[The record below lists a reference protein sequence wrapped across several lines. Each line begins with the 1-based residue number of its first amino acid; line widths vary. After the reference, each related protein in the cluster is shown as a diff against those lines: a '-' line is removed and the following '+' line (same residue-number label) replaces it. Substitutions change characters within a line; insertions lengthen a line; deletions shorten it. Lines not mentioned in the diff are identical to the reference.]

1 MAYRSSVEIRSRDR
15 FSRQN
20 DWPEWL
26 WGLGLLLAAL
36 LVFGVNLSVPLLQDG
51 SEVEL
56 ALQGKAIAASPHF
69 PHNWFFASLDRPFDR
84 DEFSFLSV
92 LIAFAYRWGGVD
104 EAMTRWP
111 IVGLATL
118 SVFFLYRTGREV
130 FVQRRT
136 AIISAWIYLV
146 LSPLV
151 PLGRFALPTVA
162 ASCFAV
168 MTIWLTLRSRRDFR
182 WTLGIGLGLS
192 LLGLIQGG
200 LGIILGGV
208 VLSFLAWD
216 TPRLLR
222 SFYLWVGILL
232 GSFPLVS
239 YILLHSFSF
248 ATFLSLISQPSIVLG
263 QSYGLKTLFFA
274 LPGLLL
280 GLSGLSVAIA
290 HWNWGWAKLT
300 LIWCCGASIA
310 IPLLSFSIESSL
322 LIFSPLALAGGAKLN
337 DLLNSPGD
345 REYSGWSFLA
355 IALALVATLS
365 SLGFAG
371 LFPLDRASALICAAV
386 ALCLAMVALTIS
398 QQDRQVL
405 ILLFW
410 GMYIAL
416 FLFAGTLPSREFDS
430 VSNLDSLLQL
440 IGKTPTNQ
448 VIYTS
453 RKHQHSAFEFYSD
466 RPISTQTYLQ
476 LKQLW
481 EEQEHPYVLL
491 HRDRDR
497 QIILNLNNAEILGT
511 TSSENWLLQTKR
523 SP

>member
-1 MAYRSSVEIRSRDR
+1 MEYRSLVGIRSRDQ

-51 SEVEL
+51 SEVAL
-56 ALQGKAIAASPHF
+56 ALQGRAIAASPHF
-69 PHNWFFASLDRPFDR
+69 PQDWLLISPDQPLAGH
-84 DEFSFLSV
+84 EFSLLSV
-92 LIAFAYRWGGVD
+92 LIAFAYRWGGID
-104 EAMTRWP
+104 EGMTRWP

-130 FVQRRT
+130 FARRST

-162 ASCFAV
+162 SSCFV
-168 MTIWLTLRSRRDFR
+168 LMTIWLTLRSRRDFR
-182 WTLGIGLGLS
+182 WTMGIGLGLS
-192 LLGLIQGG
+192 LLGLTQGG
-200 LGIILGGV
+200 LAIILGGV

-222 SFYLWVGILL
+222 SLYLWAGLLL
-232 GSFPLVS
+232 GSFPFIG
-239 YILLHSFSF
+239 YILLHSFSLTAFF
-248 ATFLSLISQPSIVLG
+248 ALFSHPSILLS
-263 QSYGLKTLFFA
+263 QSYGLKTLCFA
-274 LPGLLL
+274 LPGFLL
-280 GLSGLSVAIA
+280 GLSGLSVAITN
-290 HWNWGWAKLT
+290 WNWGWAKLT
-300 LIWCCGASIA
+300 LTWFSGAFIA
-310 IPLLSFSIESSL
+310 IPLFSFSLESSL
-322 LIFSPLALAGGAKLN
+322 LLFPPLALAGGAKLR
-337 DLLNSPGD
+337 DLFNSPSD
-345 REYSGWSFLA
+345 REYSSWSFLA
-355 IALALVATLS
+355 IALAFVATIS
-365 SLGFAG
+365 SLGFAS
-371 LFPLDRASALICAAV
+371 LFPLDRASALVCAAV
-386 ALCLAMVALTIS
+386 ALCLAMVALTIA

-416 FLFAGTLPSREFDS
+416 FLFGSTIPTQEFDS
-430 VSNLDSLLQL
+430 ASSLDSLLQSL
-440 IGKTPTNQ
+440 RETPQNQ

-453 RKHQHSAFEFYSD
+453 LKNQYAAFAFYSD
-466 RPISTQTYLQ
+466 RPIATKTDLQ
-476 LKQLW
+476 LEQLW
-481 EEQEHPYVLL
+481 YEKKHPYVLL

-497 QIILNLNNAEILGT
+497 RIIPNLNNAEILGT
-511 TSSENWLLQTKR
+511 TSSENWLLQRKR